1 MSPCLTGNRKRD
13 SLGACLRTARQAFPM
28 FGVTDYGAFVIAF
41 IIVLAIPGPGN
52 FALITATGLRGDP
65 G

>member
-1 MSPCLTGNRKRD
+1 
-13 SLGACLRTARQAFPM
+13 M